1 MEAATLADQFRD
13 LQVKQHE
20 RFKARVARL
29 QAKQHPLQQQS
40 DAASPPDV
48 HVDGASGLIG
58 DLGLM
63 TATQERELG
72 SAVDGKEEKSTHRE
86 SAETDSS
93 QGAQVRELSQ
103 KVEQLLAENER
114 LTSRLKTSE
123 RKVEAVERTLQTER
137 EALEGGP
144 TAAQKIVELSKKN
157 RVLHAELSA
166 ERNHVRQLEKAAR
179 AAVQSATHPQQEVHE
194 KQSEKDLKD
203 GEEALRLELREVQ
216 EQLTQAKSKAADLS
230 NQCQQLR
237 HDLKMAHRVITREV
251 GEGVTVG
258 SLLNGQSGWRGRSQ
272 QIIILQ
278 SKLSQMKSS
287 FGKCR
292 SCGVVETSLNIRES
306 GGEGRAKARQ
316 RAALEKMERERR
328 ENLETV
334 RRELEKVQRECGQ
347 FRKECSALRARNK
360 TLTEE
365 LKLLRSGPASGN
377 KRNKLSD
384 GVFGDSI
391 VLQELEQRM
400 EKLEETNRNL
410 RQELGKYKGALHQ
423 SQQKTQQTR
432 CEAQSLPPLVHQP
445 RYPRPHSRMKLDRQ
459 TLSAGTPVA
468 AGLEASSLREAQM
481 MKRLAETERDRLL
494 ELTTT
499 LQQRLASTEEQLV
512 RVKTERVASR
522 PPTLARGGRKQR
534 HSATGGPASERLS
547 ALESE
552 LVIQRDEN
560 SVLRETL
567 AQLRREKLED
577 ARLLHSTLQNA
588 RKRCLEVAGSHTS
601 TAHLQ

>member
-13 LQVKQHE
+13 LQLKQHE

-29 QAKQHPLQQQS
+29 QAKQYPPQQQS
-40 DAASPPDV
+40 DSASPPDV
-48 HVDGASGLIG
+48 HVDGASCLIG

-72 SAVDGKEEKSTHRE
+72 SAVDGKEDKSTHRE
-86 SAETDSS
+86 SAENDSS
-93 QGAQVRELSQ
+93 QGTRVRELSQ

-137 EALEGGP
+137 EALGGGP

-157 RVLHAELSA
+157 RVLHAELAA
-166 ERNHVRQLEKAAR
+166 EKNRVRQLEKAAR
-179 AAVQSATHPQQEVHE
+179 AAVQPAHPQQEVHE
-194 KQSEKDLKD
+194 KQSEKDVKD
-203 GEEALRLELREVQ
+203 GEEELRLELREVQ

-287 FGKCR
+287 LEKCR
-292 SCGVVETSLNIRES
+292 NCGMVETSLNIRES

-334 RRELEKVQRECGQ
+334 RRELEKVQRECEQ

-365 LKLLRSGPASGN
+365 LKLLRSGPASGK
-377 KRNKLSD
+377 KRNQLSD
-384 GVFGDSI
+384 RVFGDSA

-410 RQELGKYKGALHQ
+410 RQELGNYKRALHQ

-445 RYPRPHSRMKLDRQ
+445 RHPRPRSRMKLDRQ

-468 AGLEASSLREAQM
+468 AGLETSSLREAQM

-512 RVKTERVASR
+512 RLKTERVASR
-522 PPTLARGGRKQR
+522 PPTLTRGGRKQP

-552 LVIQRDEN
+552 LAIQRDEN

-577 ARLLHSTLQNA
+577 ARLLHSTLQDA
-588 RKRCLEVAGSHTS
+588 RRRCLEVASSHTS